1 LVAEHRLVAEGF
13 KKTPLI
19 EAVLD
24 VAFTSELSPEV
35 TSELRRLLSDNY
47 NSHTEEAVRRFHID
61 LETETAS
68 IQPTGA
74 LYRLIAKNTSEIA
87 LLRPNGFAASQLA
100 PYKCWEDLFA
110 RFERDSNILFGS
122 SDIKPARLATRFIN
136 RIDVP
141 TENGIAQH
149 EEYLAAHIKL
159 PTEIENIGPFQLS
172 FQLYAPEQKAEVVIQ
187 SSVVEPAIEGV
198 ASFTLDIDVS
208 RSIDLPDDWSECLR
222 IISTFRDVKNYF
234 YRTLL
239 TRKALEEFE

>member
-1 LVAEHRLVAEGF
+1 MVAEHRPIAEGF

-19 EAVLD
+19 EAVID
-24 VAFTSELSPEV
+24 VAFTSELSPDV
-35 TSELRRLLSDNY
+35 TSELRKLLSVNY
-47 NSHTEEAVRRFHID
+47 ASHTEDAVRRFHVD

-74 LYRLIAKNTSEIA
+74 IYRLIAEDSSEIA

-100 PYKCWEDLFA
+100 PYRCWEDLFA
-110 RFERDSNILFGS
+110 RFERDTKVLFS
-122 SDIKPARLATRFIN
+122 ASDIKPARLATRFIN

-141 TENGIAQH
+141 TTNGIAQH

-159 PTEIENIGPFQLS
+159 PNEIENIGSFQLS
-172 FQLYAPEQKAEVVIQ
+172 FQLYSPDQKAEVVIQ
-187 SSVVEPAIEGV
+187 SAVVEPAIEGV
-198 ASFTLDIDVS
+198 ASFTLDIDVA
-208 RSIDLPDDWSECLR
+208 RSNDLPDDWPECLR

-239 TRKALEEFE
+239 TPKALEEFE